1 MEEEGDG
8 NLDEKEVDLR
18 GKKRKKRKTSEL
30 VCDSHN
36 GVSQFA
42 VCKYGGG
49 SLGRYGH
56 TRYHQVD
63 RW

>member
-8 NLDEKEVDLR
+8 NLNEEEVDLK
-18 GKKRKKRKTSEL
+18 GKKRKKRKRSEL

-49 SLGRYGH
+49 SPGRYG
-56 TRYHQVD
+56 TIR
-63 RW
+63 